1 MRLFTIA
8 IVSLFFI
15 PAFFEDSGPVTA
27 RDSVKESRY
36 HPGNCSPVVH
46 ALHLP
51 EHVPA
56 LKQPIFSEHLSSFD
70 DGVRDS
76 CQSMLAG
83 YASPV
88 PAPKTPEVASLYEK
102 HGFHKSVQRNLDSF
116 SRFKR
121 SFSRR
126 LVRSGRYVDVMSDII
141 TEEGLPRELVYLPL
155 IESAFKTDA
164 YSHKHASGPWQLMP
178 ATAKKLGLK
187 VDWWIDER
195 RDPIKST
202 KAAAKYLRYLFK
214 KFDSWNLTLAAY
226 NAGETRIR
234 DAVRKAGSDD
244 YWALRQSR
252 FIARET
258 KNYVPSYIAATAI
271 AMAPEEFGIKNL
283 AYHSPLEY
291 DEVVIDSPMSLD
303 VIAALTGV
311 TDREIK
317 DLNPELRRWC
327 TPPDI
332 SEYTLRIPAGT
343 TGMFTA
349 GLEQTRVA
357 ELMNLKFYVVKSGDT
372 VAKIAKRI
380 GAPVQQI
387 IHMNGLGRKAMIFA
401 GKSIVVPHNDNF
413 KL

>member
-1 MRLFTIA
+1 MRLFIIA
-8 IVSLFFI
+8 IVFLFFI
-15 PAFFEDSGPVTA
+15 LSYFADSGPMTDV
-27 RDSVKESRY
+27 DLVKASRY
-36 HPGNCSPVVH
+36 YPMNCSPVVH
-46 ALHLP
+46 AFHLP

-56 LKQPIFSEHLSSFD
+56 LKGPLFSEHISSFKD
-70 DGVRDS
+70 EAKVECPS
-76 CQSMLAG
+76 LLAG
-83 YASPV
+83 DASPV
-88 PAPKTPEVASLYEK
+88 PVVSTREIAALYQK
-102 HGFHKSVQRNLDSF
+102 HGFNKAVQRNLDSF

-141 TEEGLPRELVYLPL
+141 TEEGLPIELVYLPL

-164 YSHKHASGPWQLMP
+164 YSHKHASGPWQIMP
-178 ATAKKLGLK
+178 ATAKILGLK
-187 VDWWIDER
+187 TDWWIDER

-202 KAAAKYLRYLFK
+202 RAAAKYLKYLFK

-226 NAGETRIR
+226 NAGESRIR
-234 DAVRKAGSDD
+234 NAVRKVGSDD
-244 YWALRQSR
+244 FWALRESR

-291 DEVVIDSPMSLD
+291 DEVVIDFPMSLD
-303 VIAALTGV
+303 VIATLTGV
-311 TDREIK
+311 TDRVIK

-327 TPPDI
+327 TPPDV
-332 SEYTLRIPAGT
+332 SEYILRIPAGT
-343 TGMFTA
+343 TEMFSA
-349 GLEQTRVA
+349 GLGQTRVA
-357 ELMNLKFYVVKSGDT
+357 ELMNLKFYEVKSGDT

-380 GAPVQQI
+380 GASVQKI

-401 GKSIVVPHNDNF
+401 GKSIVVPHDDNF